1 MYSFFFTISQI
12 IIDCFMKCFC
22 QFLNTLSFEINHSI
36 YSFYFTEKNAVFF
49 TAPP

>member
-1 MYSFFFTISQI
+1 
-12 IIDCFMKCFC
+12 MKCFC

-49 TAPP
+49 TEVDRSNETFVP